1 MNKLFF
7 AAVLPAFLPGA
18 TALQAHNTSLPISA
32 TTPAAVPSDSVQ
44 ADTTAISSVHDIAG
58 ITVTRRKMGITRMSG
73 AVGGN
78 IINQDEL
85 FKAACCNLGESF
97 TTNPSVDVNYADAA
111 TGARQIKLL
120 GLNGSYVQMLTENL
134 PNFRGSAAPYSL
146 GYVPGTWMKS
156 IQVSKGA
163 ASVKNGYEGITG
175 QINVEY
181 LKPEDETGGTF
192 NLYTDTD
199 GKFEANGEGN
209 IHLSKKLM
217 TNVLGHFENRGG
229 AHDMNKDG
237 FQDMPNTRQYNFQNR
252 WLYKDSR
259 YIMHAGLGIIDEDRR
274 SGQTLGHLSD
284 DMKTELGDKPLYRIG
299 ISTDRYEGYMK
310 HAFILDPQHGT
321 NIAWMTSADMQ
332 LMDAGY
338 GYKHYTVN
346 EKNVY
351 SSLMFEHN
359 FTPEHNLS
367 VGVSFVHDYLGE
379 NLGYRPVAGITPT
392 DYAQNALAA
401 VDNYDKENVVGGY
414 AQYTYNLNNRIVA
427 MAGIRLDHSNLWGT
441 FVTPRVHL
449 KWQATD
455 WLGLRLSAGKGY
467 RTPHPLAEYNY
478 LLASSRTFQIGQLSQ
493 ESAWNFGFI
502 ANWNIPLFGETLL
515 LNTEYYYTRFQN
527 QTTVDFDSNPHAVT
541 IASND
546 GQNDSHVFQI
556 DATYPLFKGMT
567 LTAAYRRNFVRETY
581 GTVRMEKPLQ
591 SRYKG
596 LLTASYKTPLGLWQF
611 DVTAQLNGSGR
622 MPTPYTLADGTPSW
636 NERFKA
642 YPQLNV
648 QVTRWFRH
656 FSVYAG
662 GENLTNYK
670 QQNPVIDAMNAWG
683 PQFDTNMVYGPIHGA
698 MAYVGI
704 RVNLGN
710 RLK

>member
-1 MNKLFF
+1 MNKYFL
-7 AAVLPAFLPGA
+7 AAMLPAFLPGA
-18 TALQAHNTSLPISA
+18 ATLQAHNNNTPIAA
-32 TTPAAVPSDSVQ
+32 TIPVDTIQ
-44 ADTTAISSVHDIAG
+44 ADTTAISSEHNLTGV
-58 ITVTRRKMGITRMSG
+58 TVTRRKMGITRMSG
-73 AVGGN
+73 AIGGN
-78 IINQDEL
+78 IINQDEV

-97 TTNPSVDVNYADAA
+97 TTNPSVDVNYSDAA

-181 LKPEDETGGTF
+181 LKPEDETGGTV

-199 GKFEANGEGN
+199 GKFEANAEGN

-252 WLYKDSR
+252 WLYKDDR
-259 YIMHAGLGIIDEDRR
+259 YIMHAGLGIINEDRR
-274 SGQTLGHLSD
+274 SGQTLSHLSD
-284 DMKTELGDKPLYRIG
+284 DMKTQMAGEPLYRIG

-310 HAFILDPQHGT
+310 HAFILDPAHGT

-338 GYKHYTVN
+338 GKKHYTVN

-359 FTPEHNLS
+359 FTKEHNLS

-379 NLGYRPVAGITPT
+379 NLNTQT
-392 DYAQNALAA
+392 
-401 VDNYDKENVVGGY
+401 VDDLDKENVVGGY
-414 AQYTYNLNNRIVA
+414 AQYTYNLHNRVIA
-427 MAGIRLDHSNLWGT
+427 MAGVRVDHSNLWGT
-441 FVTPRVHL
+441 FVTPRFHL

-478 LLASSRTFQIGQLSQ
+478 LLASSRAFNVGKLQQ

-527 QTTVDFDSNPHAVT
+527 QTTVDFDSDPHAVT

-546 GQNDSHVFQI
+546 GQNYSHVFQI
-556 DATYPLFKGMT
+556 DATYPIFKGMT
-567 LTAAYRRNFVRETY
+567 LTAAYRRNYVRETY

-596 LLTASYKTPLGLWQF
+596 LLTASYKTPLGLWQV
-611 DVTAQLNGSGR
+611 DVTGQLNGGGR
-622 MPTPYTLADGTPSW
+622 MPKPYTLADGSQSW

-656 FSVYAG
+656 FSIYAG

-670 QQNPVIDAMNAWG
+670 QKNPVIDAMNPWG
-683 PQFDTNMVYGPIHGA
+683 TQFDTNMVYGPIHGA
-698 MAYVGI
+698 MGYVGI